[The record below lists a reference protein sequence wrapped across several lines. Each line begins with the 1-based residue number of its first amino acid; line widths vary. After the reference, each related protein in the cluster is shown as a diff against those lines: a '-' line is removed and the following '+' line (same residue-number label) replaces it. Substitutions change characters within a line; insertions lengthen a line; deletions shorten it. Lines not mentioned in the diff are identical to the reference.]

1 MKIDLKDNNLIDKV
15 KKMDVH
21 EMEILSDEIR
31 SFLIDSVSKTGGHLA
46 SNLGVVELTIA
57 LHKVYD
63 SPRDKI
69 IFDVGHQAYVHKIL
83 TGRAKDFETLR
94 KFKGLSGFPKTK
106 ESEHDIFETGHSTT
120 SISAAFGIAT
130 ARDLDN
136 ENYDVIA
143 VIGDGSMTG
152 GMAYEAL
159 NNIGTSRTNMKII
172 LNDNGMSISKNIGGF
187 SLHLNRLRS
196 SDDYQLAKDNVKNF
210 LDNVPMV
217 GNSLSKSI
225 SMKKELLKYSMFS
238 SGIIIEEMGVK
249 YIGPI
254 DGHDI
259 KKLTEAME
267 IANKIKGPVLI
278 HVITKKGKGYYWA
291 EKYPNRFHGI
301 SEFDKESG
309 KPIKSSGNTYSK
321 VFGNKLLKLAEENR
335 DIVAITAAM
344 GVATGLKPMHDR
356 FPNRTFDVG
365 IAEPHAVTYAAGLAR
380 AGKIPVVAIYSTFL
394 QRGFDQIIEDVALQN
409 LHVIFA
415 VDRAGLVGADGE
427 THHGQYDLSYLSMIP
442 NMTVLSP
449 CDNYQ
454 LEEMLE
460 YAISLDGPVAIRYP
474 RGNSE
479 SNHLR
484 LKKFNGENI
493 SLKEGKDVTIYAVGN
508 MLDMAIDA
516 MEKLNNEGIDAGV
529 VNVGVIKPIKDI
541 CCESKLIISIE
552 DNAIIGGF
560 GERLKT
566 ACDKEVICMGLPD
579 KFIEQGSVELLRE
592 DLGLTSDQ
600 IVKGAMEYFE
610 KRETR
615 CTSCQ

>member
-1 MKIDLKDNNLIDKV
+1 MKIDLYDDNLIDKI

-21 EMEILSDEIR
+21 EMDILSDEIR
-31 SFLIDSVSKTGGHLA
+31 SFLIDAVSKTGGHLA

-57 LHKVYD
+57 LHRVYN

-83 TGRAKDFETLR
+83 TGRAKDFDTLR
-94 KFKGLSGFPKTK
+94 QFKGLSGFPKTK

-130 ARDLDN
+130 GRDLDN
-136 ENYDVIA
+136 DDYDVIA

-159 NNIGTSRTNMKII
+159 NNIGNTKTNMKII

-196 SDDYQLAKDNVKNF
+196 SDDYQLAKDSVKNF
-210 LDNVPMV
+210 LDNVPVV

-225 SMKKELLKYSMFS
+225 STKKELLKYSMFS

-259 KKLTEAME
+259 KKLIEAME
-267 IANKIKGPVLI
+267 IANRIKGPVLI

-301 SEFDKESG
+301 SAFDKETG
-309 KPIKSSGNTYSK
+309 KPNSIESNSFSK
-321 VFGNKLLKLAEENR
+321 VFGKKLLKMAEDNK

-356 FPNRTFDVG
+356 FPDRVFDVG
-365 IAEPHAVTYAAGLAR
+365 IAEPHGVTYAAGLAR
-380 AGKIPVVAIYSTFL
+380 AGKIPFVTIYSTFL
-394 QRGFDQIIEDVALQN
+394 QRSFDQIIMDVALQN

-442 NMTVLSP
+442 NMTVLAP
-449 CDNYQ
+449 CDMHQ
-454 LEEMLE
+454 LEEMME
-460 YAISLDGPVAIRYP
+460 YAVLINGPVAIRYP
-474 RGNSE
+474 RGSAE
-479 SNHLR
+479 ANHLR

-493 SLKEGKDVTIYAVGN
+493 LLKSGRDVTILAVGN
-508 MLDMAIDA
+508 MLDIAIDA
-516 MEKLNNEGIDAGV
+516 MEKLNNMGIDAGV
-529 VNVGVIKPIKDI
+529 INIGVIKPIKDI
-541 CCESKLIISIE
+541 LVESKLLITIE
-552 DNAIIGGF
+552 DNVLSGGF
-560 GERLKT
+560 GERLKANT
-566 ACDKEVICMGLPD
+566 DKEVICMGLPD
-579 KFIEQGSVELLRE
+579 KFIEQGSVELLRGE
-592 DLGLTSDQ
+592 LGLTGDQ

-615 CTSCQ
+615 CTSC